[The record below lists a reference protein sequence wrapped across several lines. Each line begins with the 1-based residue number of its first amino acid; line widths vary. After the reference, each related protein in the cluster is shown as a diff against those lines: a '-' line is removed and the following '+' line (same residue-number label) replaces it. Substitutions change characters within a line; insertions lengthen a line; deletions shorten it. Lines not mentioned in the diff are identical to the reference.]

1 MKTRELPK
9 CQPCPFAWEIQDFY
23 GWNPLTPSALAS
35 FQRASPES
43 CPYTVSC
50 SYWTPD
56 SVTPSAED
64 RKDLHFSVY
73 IIHLYGMRQHTFFA
87 WAFQIL
93 NSEAS
98 SDLPRLYTMKIKM
111 QYTNFAHFLYCKPFA
126 ILKFLSCAFDEY
138 FLYTYDTDMIYI
150 FFVATLISVNF
161 NRKSISILVSW
172 WVL

>member
-1 MKTRELPK
+1 MKTRELPE

-87 WAFQIL
+87 WTFRIL
-93 NSEAS
+93 NSEVS

-111 QYTNFAHFLYCKPFA
+111 QHANFAHFSYCKPFA
-126 ILKFLSCAFDEY
+126 ILKFLSCAFCEN
-138 FLYTYDTDMIYI
+138 FLHTYEINMIYI
-150 FFVATLISVNF
+150 FFVATLISLNF
-161 NRKSISILVSW
+161 NSSCISIPL
-172 WVL
+172 